1 MRDAQRILKELR
13 KAKRDNNDE
22 IWLETKEDNIRNWVA
37 VIKAPEGTPYE
48 GHYFKIDIIIPD
60 GYPIDPPIAKFIT
73 PIFHPNVHFKKGDIC
88 LDILKNEW
96 TPAWGIQTL
105 CTAVQLLMGEPAPDS
120 PLNTLAGNL
129 LRLGDKVGY
138 QSMGS
143 MYARKFAP
151 TKNVLMENEK
161 NNADKSSKA

>member
-1 MRDAQRILKELR
+1 
-13 KAKRDNNDE
+13 
-22 IWLETKEDNIRNWVA
+22 
-37 VIKAPEGTPYE
+37 
-48 GHYFKIDIIIPD
+48 
-60 GYPIDPPIAKFIT
+60 
-73 PIFHPNVHFKKGDIC
+73 
-88 LDILKNEW
+88 
-96 TPAWGIQTL
+96 
-105 CTAVQLLMGEPAPDS
+105 MGEPAPDS